1 MFRFS
6 SRRDRPKVAG
16 MRVCIL
22 VGADGRLFQFCR
34 DSASFSACGPLSSGE
49 SVPIRGHAHGQA
61 DQERPIAGIRR
72 RRPPHRV
79 GGGSNP
85 WM

>member
-6 SRRDRPKVAG
+6 SRRDRTKVAG
-16 MRVCIL
+16 MRIRIPS
-22 VGADGRLFQFCR
+22 GADGRQFRFCR
-34 DSASFSACGPLSSGE
+34 GFASFSARGPLSSAE
-49 SVPIRGHAHGQA
+49 SVPIRDHAYGQA
-61 DQERPIAGIRR
+61 DQERPVAGIRLKR
-72 RRPPHRV
+72 LPHQV